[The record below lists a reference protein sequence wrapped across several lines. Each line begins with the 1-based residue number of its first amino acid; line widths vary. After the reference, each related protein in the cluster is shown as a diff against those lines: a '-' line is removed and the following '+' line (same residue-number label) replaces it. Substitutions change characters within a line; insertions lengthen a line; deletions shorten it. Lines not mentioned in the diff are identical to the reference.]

1 MLGTVIFLLVRPAL
15 AGAALVGTQYFGS
28 DLTPTIWGYLGML
41 VGVPVVAAIAALV
54 SLRRVQISPLGVVRR
69 ATPRPPSF
77 WRLIA
82 LVIASGSTST
92 GWTRPA
98 TRNVPTGR

>member
-1 MLGTVIFLLVRPAL
+1 MLA
-15 AGAALVGTQYFGS
+15 
-28 DLTPTIWGYLGML
+28 
-41 VGVPVVAAIAALV
+41 GVPVVAAIAALV

-82 LVIASGSTST
+82 LAAGAGVYVYGLGKTSRNTPGRSATSSSAGSSCQRRQASTSSA
-92 GWTRPA
+92 GSAPSPVPRSTRC
-98 TRNVPTGR
+98 TTC